1 MADKPKKRK
10 RGPYGR
16 FKYDQE
22 IDHEYVEKQW
32 LQYEK
37 SMQQK
42 KQQNSQ
48 IMVRNF
54 RLNISRQEYKR
65 KRLLEKPAF
74 FFFSGEIVCCGRI
87 LWSSCR
93 PIKFGRNPRHIQ
105 ECIHFFLV
113 NNNSDFL
120 MKSRK
125 YLLCYNVF

>member
-10 RGPYGR
+10 RRPYGR

-32 LQYEK
+32 LKYEK

-65 KRLLEKPAF
+65 KRLLEKQAF
-74 FFFSGEIVCCGRI
+74 FFWRRI

-105 ECIHFFLV
+105 ECILFFVFFFFV

>member
-32 LQYEK
+32 LKYEK

-74 FFFSGEIVCCGRI
+74 FSWRNRL
-87 LWSSCR
+87 LWT
-93 PIKFGRNPRHIQ
+93 
-105 ECIHFFLV
+105 
-113 NNNSDFL
+113 NSL
-120 MKSRK
+120 E
-125 YLLCYNVF
+125 

>member
-1 MADKPKKRK
+1 MADKPKKKK

-32 LQYEK
+32 LKYEK

-65 KRLLEKPAF
+65 KRLLEKPASFFLEKSSAVDEFFGVVVAQLNLEEIPVIFKNVYIF
-74 FFFSGEIVCCGRI
+74 FF
-87 LWSSCR
+87 
-93 PIKFGRNPRHIQ
+93 
-105 ECIHFFLV
+105 V